1 VAFHVRMGRRGWAI
15 WAAVVVVAG
24 GPAAAG
30 ATPVSGP
37 HETVELTTSTTLPG
51 ASAAL
56 GYAARYHAAG
66 DPSADPPALRHLWI
80 ELPPGTRIDTS
91 VPPRCAASD
100 FELQMRGESACPPAA
115 RIGAGQATVKQP
127 GLGVATYDTV
137 IYNADHDMLE
147 LVKSGDAVLAVV
159 HTYVHGTTLEGP
171 IPTCLTGGT
180 APDGCPFDQLIL
192 LANHLRVVP
201 VSVGGRNYGTTPP
214 TCPAGFWEGRVTF
227 AYGDGSVDRVTAS
240 APCARPRPRR
250 VAHRRRRARHR
261 RCRTSHRPRRGRR
274 GRSCAR

>member
-1 VAFHVRMGRRGWAI
+1 MGRRVRVTVSAV
-15 WAAVVVVAG
+15 AATLACG
-24 GPAAAG
+24 APAAAG
-30 ATPVSGP
+30 APVSGP
-37 HETVELTTSTTLPG
+37 HETVDLTTSTTRPG

-56 GYAARYHAAG
+56 GYAARYHAAN
-66 DPSADPPALRHLWI
+66 DPDGEPPALRHLAI
-80 ELPPGTRIDTS
+80 ELPPGTLIDTS

-100 FELQMRGESACPPAA
+100 FELQMRGEAACPPAA

-127 GLGVATYDTV
+127 GLGATTYDTV

-192 LANHLRVVP
+192 LANHLQVRP
-201 VSVGGRNYGTTPP
+201 VSAGGRNYGTTPP
-214 TCPAGFWEGRVTF
+214 TCSTGRWDGRVTF
-227 AYGDGSVDRVTAS
+227 SYGDGSLDRLTAS
-240 APCARPRPRR
+240 APCVRPAARR
-250 VAHRRRRARHR
+250 VTRPRRRRARPRACRRRHRATAHR
-261 RCRTSHRPRRGRR
+261 RARP
-274 GRSCAR
+274 CAR